1 MHPESR
7 VFDTKLSC
15 DHHLLPGVA
24 GPSVHLQARGLKV
37 HQQST
42 KLKKGRVLG
51 SPWLSS
57 IG

>member
-1 MHPESR
+1 MHPELCGSNIR
-7 VFDTKLSC
+7 IFC

-24 GPSVHLQARGLKV
+24 GPGVHLQARGLKV

-51 SPWLSS
+51 CPWLYN
-57 IG
+57 IR